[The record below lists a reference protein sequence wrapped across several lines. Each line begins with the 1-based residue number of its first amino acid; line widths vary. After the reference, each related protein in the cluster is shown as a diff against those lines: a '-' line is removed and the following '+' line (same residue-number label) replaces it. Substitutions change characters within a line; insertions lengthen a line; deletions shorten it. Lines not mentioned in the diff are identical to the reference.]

1 MPSRSTHVGV
11 AVPLG
16 AGFALHKTRNKNGLE
31 IILEG
36 VGGALGG
43 MAGGVL
49 PDILEPPDSSWHRS
63 TAHAALPVA
72 MAAAFWSENLDTWQ
86 TNLRLLADQHRGAR
100 SQTTDVLAA
109 CWHAFVEWMLRL
121 LAGSLA
127 GFGAGYLSHVALD
140 LRTPRCVPLVS

>member
-1 MPSRSTHVGV
+1 MPGRSIHIGA

-16 AGFALHKTRNKNGLE
+16 AGFALYKSRNENGLAV
-31 IILEG
+31 ILEG

-72 MAAAFWSENLDTWQ
+72 IAAAFWSENLDTWQ
-86 TNLRLLADQHRGAR
+86 TKLRLLADQHEVAR
-100 SQTTDVLAA
+100 NETTYPLAA
-109 CWHAFVEWMLRL
+109 CWHAIVEWAARL

-140 LRTPRCVPLVS
+140 LQTPRCVPLIS